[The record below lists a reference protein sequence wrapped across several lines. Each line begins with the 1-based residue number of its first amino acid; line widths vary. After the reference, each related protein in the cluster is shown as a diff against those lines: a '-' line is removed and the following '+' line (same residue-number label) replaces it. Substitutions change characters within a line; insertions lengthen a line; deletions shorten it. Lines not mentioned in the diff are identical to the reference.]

1 MVLRNTSQ
9 RANIVKASTSRCLL
23 FVPAILCSVYCM
35 SKETFLSPCGSDE
48 SRRPTGC
55 SIHSIGVRCGGQPKV
70 AGDIRSPETLCLSRR
85 AKTTSGVQ
93 SALGPLALA
102 TPGAASNTKVYLLRQ
117 GSNSLGRC
125 KNDQSLTNRW

>member
-48 SRRPTGC
+48 SCLPGC

-70 AGDIRSPETLCLSRR
+70 AGDIRSPETLCVSRR

-93 SALGPLALA
+93 SALGSPIAS
-102 TPGAASNTKVYLLRQ
+102 PGAAGNTKVYLLRQ